1 MQRWPERPS
10 TKTKTAN
17 TSCARRTIAQ
27 SSNYDDEANISH
39 HRGLGMIPESNV
51 DKTTYTIGDFLQW
64 QRHGALV
71 LNPNFQRRSV
81 WNIRAKGLLIDSI
94 LRGYPIPLIFLTNR
108 INLEDSS
115 TIRDVVD
122 GQQRLRTVLSYLD
135 PSCLPDYN
143 DADKF
148 TVSKKDNPEY
158 GEKTFAELDQETR
171 QRILQTP
178 LSVNVL
184 PASMSNVEVLEIFR
198 RMNTTGMKLNK
209 QELRNAKFFGA
220 FKDLSYDLAYAQ
232 YQRWIKW
239 GVFTLQQTSQ
249 MLEVEQTSDLLGLLL
264 EGVRG
269 RSYSDIDRLYDEYDD
284 QVPHEDELRHHFSG
298 VMDYLEEVY
307 GDDSDRPVPK
317 RFRSTT
323 WLYAAFAVVSG
334 ADIYELTGRP
344 RDVGPFAQGDAIDL
358 GSARP
363 SPSQIRDAFHRAE
376 KQLKEKGRDDELSAL
391 RSATSHKA
399 NRELRIRFLRDL
411 IAND

>member
-1 MQRWPERPS
+1 
-10 TKTKTAN
+10 
-17 TSCARRTIAQ
+17 
-27 SSNYDDEANISH
+27 
-39 HRGLGMIPESNV
+39 MIPESNV

-148 TVSKKDNPEY
+148 TVAKKDNPEY
-158 GEKTFAELDQETR
+158 GGKTFAELDQETR

-239 GVFTLQQTSQ
+239 GVFTLQETSQ

-269 RSYSDIDRLYDEYDD
+269 RSYSDIDRLYAEYDD
-284 QVPHEDELRHHFSG
+284 QVPHEDDLTHSFSG

-334 ADIYELTGRP
+334 ADVQDLAGRR
-344 RDVGPFAQGDAIDL
+344 RDVDRSAQEDSVAL
-358 GSARP
+358 GNARP
-363 SPSQIRDAFHRAE
+363 TPSQVRDAFHRAE
-376 KQLKEKGRDDELSAL
+376 RQLKDKGREDELSAL

>member
-1 MQRWPERPS
+1 
-10 TKTKTAN
+10 
-17 TSCARRTIAQ
+17 
-27 SSNYDDEANISH
+27 
-39 HRGLGMIPESNV
+39 MIPESNV

-64 QRHGALV
+64 QRHGSLV

-81 WNIRAKGLLIDSI
+81 WNTRAKGLLIDSV

-115 TIRDVVD
+115 TVRDVVD
-122 GQQRLRTVLSYLD
+122 GQQRLRTILSYLD
-135 PSCLPDYN
+135 PSSLPDYN
-143 DADKF
+143 DSDNF

-158 GEKTFAELDQETR
+158 GGKGFADLDADTK

-209 QELRNAKFFGA
+209 QELRNARFFGS
-220 FKDLSYDLAYAQ
+220 FKDLSYDLAYAE

-239 GVFTLQQTSQ
+239 EIFSLQQTSQ

-269 RSYSDIDRLYDEYDD
+269 RSYSDIDRLYSEYDTSI
-284 QVPHEDELRHHFSG
+284 PSETILREKFKLT
-298 VMDYLEEVY
+298 MNYLDEVY
-307 GDDSDRPVPK
+307 GGETGGSVPK

-323 WLYAAFAVVSG
+323 WQYAAFAVASG
-334 ADIYELTGRP
+334 ADVMTLEGVPRGR
-344 RDVGPFAQGDAIDL
+344 GC
-358 GSARP
+358 P
-363 SPSQIRDAFHRAE
+363 SEYLAPAPSQIRDAFVRAE
-376 KQLKEKGRDDELSAL
+376 RMFRGKMRDDDFTAL

-399 NRELRIRFLRDL
+399 NRELRIQFVRDL